1 MLGTKL
7 KNNRKLTIVLIL
19 LSIVI
24 PVFII
29 MGQYWNWYVN
39 AEVIEENSDHSAVVS
54 EEFLETFL
62 DAGYILYNMENGRDR
77 DPEVVKE
84 ILQQNSGRMSAY
96 ERIYPFLDY
105 RVKDEDGNDVAKST
119 ADSERTVGENN
130 LSSFALGMV
139 ISYDKYGEIDVRI
152 KEGEYK
158 TEQSVAFREV
168 ISRYDDSDWEM
179 EIYDEETEEWET
191 IRLEQPKN
199 RTYIYGMTEENLQ
212 AYIDNNWYTGYDA
225 ADSMI
230 NLVIILVLVTAV
242 LAWILPVLHVLPWQG
257 SLERICGGL
266 QNGQG
271 EHRISLIS

>member
-1 MLGTKL
+1 MGTKL

-96 ERIYPFLDY
+96 ERIYPH
-105 RVKDEDGNDVAKST
+105 
-119 ADSERTVGENN
+119 
-130 LSSFALGMV
+130 
-139 ISYDKYGEIDVRI
+139 
-152 KEGEYK
+152 
-158 TEQSVAFREV
+158 
-168 ISRYDDSDWEM
+168 
-179 EIYDEETEEWET
+179 
-191 IRLEQPKN
+191 P
-199 RTYIYGMTEENLQ
+199 
-212 AYIDNNWYTGYDA
+212 
-225 ADSMI
+225 
-230 NLVIILVLVTAV
+230 
-242 LAWILPVLHVLPWQG
+242 
-257 SLERICGGL
+257 
-266 QNGQG
+266 
-271 EHRISLIS
+271 

>member
-1 MLGTKL
+1 MGTKL

-39 AEVIEENSDHSAVVS
+39 AEVIKENSDHSAVVS

-158 TEQSVAFREV
+158 TEQNVAFREV
-168 ISRYDDSDWEM
+168 ISRY
-179 EIYDEETEEWET
+179 EIG
-191 IRLEQPKN
+191 RASC
-199 RTYIYGMTEENLQ
+199 R
-212 AYIDNNWYTGYDA
+212 
-225 ADSMI
+225 
-230 NLVIILVLVTAV
+230 
-242 LAWILPVLHVLPWQG
+242 
-257 SLERICGGL
+257 ERV
-266 QNGQG
+266 
-271 EHRISLIS
+271 

>member
-1 MLGTKL
+1 MGTKL

-199 RTYIYGMTEENLQ
+199 RTSTE
-212 AYIDNNWYTGYDA
+212 
-225 ADSMI
+225 
-230 NLVIILVLVTAV
+230 
-242 LAWILPVLHVLPWQG
+242 
-257 SLERICGGL
+257 
-266 QNGQG
+266 
-271 EHRISLIS
+271 

>member
-179 EIYDEETEEWET
+179 EIYDEETEEWEDRKST
-191 IRLEQPKN
+191 RLN
-199 RTYIYGMTEENLQ
+199 SSHI
-212 AYIDNNWYTGYDA
+212 
-225 ADSMI
+225 
-230 NLVIILVLVTAV
+230 
-242 LAWILPVLHVLPWQG
+242 H
-257 SLERICGGL
+257 
-266 QNGQG
+266 
-271 EHRISLIS
+271 